1 MWAWVYHSAYH
12 GYRLGPSKT
21 KSPSLAWDLCLTSD
35 AAFPASSQGLV
46 ECSRGVLSATIN
58 IYYTHCAPRVS
69 IILPV
74 VGTQINS
81 ISQTALQLSTVRW
94 LNFAQRVVDESVVLL
109 PGLPTRFSHISDP
122 PCSFLLLC
130 LVKVS
135 MMMLEW
141 WAGRGLAFE
150 SHFGGQ
156 LHPFRTSGEQQT
168 TCIVC

>member
-1 MWAWVYHSAYH
+1 MGIVWAQVRQSRPAWLGTYVWRLMQHSQPLPRGLWNAPVVFY
-12 GYRLGPSKT
+12 LQQ
-21 KSPSLAWDLCLTSD
+21 LTS
-35 AAFPASSQGLV
+35 
-46 ECSRGVLSATIN
+46 I
-58 IYYTHCAPRVS
+58 THCAPRVS